1 MNIAN
6 KLTVFRLICVPFFM
20 ISMLVFQT
28 FEIPALLFIVA
39 SATDWLDGYLARR
52 FNLVTTFGKFADP
65 LADKILVLS
74 ALILMIER
82 LNVPA
87 WVIAIM
93 ICREFAVTGLRL
105 LLVDNGEVMAADW
118 SGKVKTITQMLAIVF
133 LLLNDF
139 GLHVP
144 VGMMLLYISLVLTV
158 YSGIDYF
165 YKYRH
170 LFKHL

>member
-20 ISMLVFQT
+20 ISMLVFHT

-39 SATDWLDGYLARR
+39 SITDWLDGYLARKYH
-52 FNLVTTFGKFADP
+52 LITTFGKFADP

-82 LNVPA
+82 VHVPA
-87 WVIAIM
+87 WIIAVI

-105 LLVDNGEVMAADW
+105 LLVDSGEVMAADW
-118 SGKVKTITQMLAIVF
+118 SGKFKTVTQMLAISF

-139 GLHVP
+139 GLSFP
-144 VGMMLLYISLVLTV
+144 IGMVMLYISLVLTV
-158 YSGIDYF
+158 YSGVDYF